1 MVTKAKSVKGSL
13 SAAHYKE
20 KGEKNAVFLCQNQME
35 AIDYKERYEEM
46 KLLTTLYKG
55 RGGQKPFIEQV
66 ISPSIPLSD
75 EELRELAFEYAHRM
89 GFENH
94 QWYAVA
100 HRNTKHSHIHLITN
114 RVGFDGKLMSDSFIG
129 DRSGKVAEQIAKK
142 RGWQQ
147 IRGDQNKARRLAI
160 SKMVHSIFECSSSWR
175 EAKEKAKELGVY
187 LKPQERGGEVIGLR
201 IMPNLE
207 EGKEEENSKIKE
219 YNQNY
224 YGYTLTELQDDISN
238 SENGY
243 KLSELDR
250 KLKVKDLN
258 KLLINNQIKIDY
270 ERRREETAKQGD
282 DTERGVRKNYFRR

>member
-20 KGEKNAVFLCQNQME
+20 KGEKNAVFLCQNKMD
-35 AIDYKERYEEM
+35 AIDYRERYEEM

-66 ISPSIPLSD
+66 ISPSVSLTD
-75 EELRELAFEYAHRM
+75 DELRELALEYAQKM

-100 HRNTKHSHIHLITN
+100 HRNTAHPHIHLIAN

-142 RGWQQ
+142 RGWKQ
-147 IRGDQNKARRLAI
+147 IRGDQNKALRTAI
-160 SKMVHSIFECSSSWR
+160 SKMVYSIFERSTSWE
-175 EAKEKAKELGVY
+175 EAKEKAKELRFY
-187 LKPQERGGEVIGLR
+187 FKTQERNGEVIGLR
-201 IMPNLE
+201 IMPYL
-207 EGKEEENSKIKE
+207 KEEEEKSKIKE

-224 YGYTLTELQDDISN
+224 YGYTLTSLQDDISN

-258 KLLINNQIKIDY
+258 KLLINNQIKKGN
-270 ERRREETAKQGD
+270 ERRKQETAEQRD
-282 DTERGVRKNYFRR
+282 NIERSVRKSYFRR

>member
-20 KGEKNAVFLCQNQME
+20 KGEKNAVFLCQNKMD
-35 AIDYKERYEEM
+35 AIDYRERYEEM

-55 RGGQKPFIEQV
+55 KGGKKFFIEQV
-66 ISPSIPLSD
+66 ISPSVSLND
-75 EELRELAFEYAHRM
+75 NELRELAQEYAQRM

-94 QWYAVA
+94 QWYAIA
-100 HRNTKHSHIHLITN
+100 HRNTNHPHIHLITN

-129 DRSGKVAEQIAKK
+129 DRSGNVAEQIAKE

-147 IRGDQNKARRLAI
+147 IRGNQNKVRRTAI
-160 SKMVHSIFECSSSWR
+160 AQMVHSIFEDSCSWS
-175 EAKEKAKELGVY
+175 EAKEKAKIMGLYFKTQELG
-187 LKPQERGGEVIGLR
+187 REVIGLR
-201 IMPNLE
+201 IMPYLE
-207 EGKEEENSKIKE
+207 EFEEDERSKIKE
-219 YNQNY
+219 YNQSY

-238 SENGY
+238 TENGY

-258 KLLINNQIKIDY
+258 TILIKNQKHQNN
-270 ERRREETAKQGD
+270 ERRNQEAAGQGD
-282 DTERGVRKNYFRR
+282 DNERSIRKNSFRR